1 MVIPLPRLSIR
12 DVLLVIVTL
21 TWAVVVV
28 TMAVQG
34 RPLPTELWLI
44 PAATVAAILKVF
56 PGRRPPDDRE
66 GG

>member
-1 MVIPLPRLSIR
+1 MSIR
-12 DVLLVIVTL
+12 DVLLVMVVG

-28 TMAVQG
+28 TMAVRDQ
-34 RPLPTELWLI
+34 PLPTELWLI